1 MIASLIARYFNW
13 FKGTFF
19 FLLWLWITLT
29 ALIVAASEHLS
40 MVINI
45 NTIKTESAC
54 EPASPGRVTPERVS
68 CEDRSHFLF

>member
-1 MIASLIARYFNW
+1 MIASLTACYFNW

-29 ALIVAASEHLS
+29 ALIVADSEHLS

-54 EPASPGRVTPERVS
+54 EPASPGS
-68 CEDRSHFLF
+68 QKG